1 MAGMQPELAMEM
13 ESVHSSEADDSE
25 EEYDPVLVQEE
36 IEQEQDP
43 ERRKQLERKLYG
55 SRYVW
60 RKERVE
66 LQAHVNGPVLE
77 RIPWSEWIPE
87 FVQFSEDEVV
97 ALEKERA
104 DLKPLAERPS
114 GPVQEMYLAFVMG
127 GHLRLGSASPLS
139 LLSGTPE
146 MFQEILKLC
155 APLDI
160 AMRVYNLQYSTS
172 IGNHSPPRETG
183 PRYFG
188 YAYEHMWWRKV
199 LLGALYV
206 HYNQRTVHV
215 VGGYVPEKKRE
226 FFNLLHQVMWRQ
238 EDADCHAEAHATD
251 AQLAEEEGFE
261 DTHYLAETWMWKEA
275 DAGVL
280 AHDEKVAPHAFQRAH
295 AIELDLYR
303 DHKRQLAEILKIITG
318 KKKEGE
324 DAQNNHIIWILNI
337 PDVISAAETR
347 RVRFPATRLYATLKL
362 ILQYAAE
369 PYSVVVMKGNS
380 IEDEMINAIVRD
392 VIVTHDAEK
401 PNTELVRINTERF
414 RSSYLS
420 RYWDDG
426 TFKEFTT
433 EAGMWKSNFLRD
445 FMGNCIDVCRT
456 LYTSVEDGSTP
467 TRYWLHCSE
476 ETAATQY
483 KC

>member
-1 MAGMQPELAMEM
+1 MAGMQPEQAMEM
-13 ESVHSSEADDSE
+13 ESVHSSEDDDSE
-25 EEYDPVLVQEE
+25 EKYDA
-36 IEQEQDP
+36 D
-43 ERRKQLERKLYG
+43 
-55 SRYVW
+55 
-60 RKERVE
+60 
-66 LQAHVNGPVLE
+66 GPVLE
-77 RIPWSEWIPE
+77 RLPWSVWTSE
-87 FVQFSEDEVV
+87 FVQFAEDEVV
-97 ALEKERA
+97 ALEKKRA

-114 GPVQEMYLAFVMG
+114 GPMQEMYLAFAMG

-155 APLDI
+155 APLPI

-261 DTHYLAETWMWKEA
+261 DTDYLAETWMWKEA
-275 DAGVL
+275 DAG
-280 AHDEKVAPHAFQRAH
+280 DGDEEKVAPHAFQRAH

-337 PDVISAAETR
+337 PDVISTGDG
-347 RVRFPATRLYATLKL
+347 RVHFPATRLYATLKL

-369 PYSVVVMKGNS
+369 PYSVVVMKDTS
-380 IEDEMINAIVRD
+380 IEDEMINAIVGD
-392 VIVTHDAEK
+392 VIVTHEK
-401 PNTELVRINTERF
+401 PDLEQVRTVTEHF

-433 EAGMWKSNFLRD
+433 EAGMSKSHFLRD
-445 FMGNCIDVCRT
+445 FMGNCIDVCST
-456 LYTSVEDGSTP
+456 LYASVGAGSTP
-467 TRYWLHCSE
+467 TRYWLHCSK

-483 KC
+483 KR